1 MSELRHRLKTLRGF
15 VNRRAERH
23 RDFISPARM
32 SVEES
37 NHAFFDREGR
47 IDECRIL
54 IAEIDRMLTFKAT
67 GRPLTKGANEL

>member
-1 MSELRHRLKTLRGF
+1 
-15 VNRRAERH
+15 
-23 RDFISPARM
+23 M